1 MSWLYEDVHLGTGAL
16 HWEEGHDELPEERA
30 NHCQLQINDCEVAF
44 IGGVR
49 GPDLAASSTDIID
62 IWNFE
67 ERTWR
72 YGPRYVLMYCIMN
85 HCLFRSLDMILSYNL
100 FYCLP
105 PTNTRIFGLYYYLS

>member
-1 MSWLYEDVHLGTGAL
+1 MYIEIHVIFYPTDISGIRQKSMSWLYEDVHLGTGAL

-49 GPDLAASSTDIID
+49 GPDLAATSTDIID

-72 YGPRYVLMYCIMN
+72 YGPRYVNIYCIMN
-85 HCLFRSLDMILSYNL
+85 HCLFLKVW
-100 FYCLP
+100 
-105 PTNTRIFGLYYYLS
+105 T